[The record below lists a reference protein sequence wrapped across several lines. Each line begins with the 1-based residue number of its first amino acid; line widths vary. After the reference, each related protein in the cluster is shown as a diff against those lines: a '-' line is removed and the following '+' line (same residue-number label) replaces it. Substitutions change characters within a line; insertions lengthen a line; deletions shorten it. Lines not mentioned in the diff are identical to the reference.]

1 MPGIAAD
8 ASQNCVCWKCISVKQ
23 FCLAGN
29 KPSLLQGNGTVR
41 KGAGW
46 ALEENDAGACWSD
59 ALAGFTD
66 AQGLNMGWELCPLPG
81 QTLVP

>member
-1 MPGIAAD
+1 MPVLMPLKTVFVGNAFVD
-8 ASQNCVCWKCISVKQ
+8 KQ

-29 KPSLLQGNGTVR
+29 KPSLLQGNSTIR

-46 ALEENDAGACWSD
+46 ALEENYAGACWSD